1 MNFLFL
7 FLFLFFYKGSS
18 TIIKI
23 DKTLKNPNSY
33 KLCKDCKNFLPAMYG
48 DKFDVGNHLGRCTL
62 YGKINLINGEVDHE
76 YASIARSL
84 NDMCG
89 VNATYFE
96 YNNASELGIHIYP
109 L

>member
-1 MNFLFL
+1 MMNFLFL
-7 FLFLFFYKGSS
+7 FLFIFLYEGSS
-18 TIIKI
+18 TIIRI
-23 DKTLKNPNSY
+23 DKTKNNY

-48 DKFDVGNHLGRCTL
+48 DKFDMGNHLGRCNL
-62 YGKINLINGEVDHE
+62 YGKINLINGEIDHE

-89 VNATYFE
+89 VNAIYFE
-96 YNNASELGIHIYP
+96 HNNASELGIHIYP